1 MQNDAKIIDNP
12 DVCNLVMTE
21 KGKPEG
27 YLMCKAMNVFDN
39 KYRVNIY
46 SKRLVDGIEG
56 NAISH
61 TYFVSYAKDKIK
73 FLS

>member
-12 DVCNLVMTE
+12 DVCNLVIKE

-27 YLMCKAMNVFDN
+27 YLMCKALNVFDN

-46 SKRLVDGIEG
+46 TKRFIDGIEG
-56 NAISH
+56 RSISQS
-61 TYFVSYAKDKIK
+61 YFVSYTKDNIK

>member
-1 MQNDAKIIDNP
+1 MQNDAKLIDNP
-12 DVCNLVMTE
+12 DVCNLVMKE

-56 NAISH
+56 NTISQ

-73 FLS
+73 YLS

>member
-1 MQNDAKIIDNP
+1 MQNDAKIIENP
-12 DVCNLVMTE
+12 DVCNLVIKE

-56 NAISH
+56 KTISQ
-61 TYFVSYAKDKIK
+61 TYFVSYTKDKIK

>member
-1 MQNDAKIIDNP
+1 MQNDAKPVENM
-12 DVCNLVMTE
+12 DVCTLVLKD

-27 YLMCKAMNVFDN
+27 YMMCKAINVFDN

-46 SKRLVDGIEG
+46 SKRIVDDIEG
-56 NAISH
+56 NTISQ

-73 FLS
+73 YLS

>member
-1 MQNDAKIIDNP
+1 MQNDAKIIENP
-12 DVCNLVMTE
+12 DVCTLVIKE

-56 NAISH
+56 NTISQ
-61 TYFVSYAKDKIK
+61 TYFVSYTKDKIK